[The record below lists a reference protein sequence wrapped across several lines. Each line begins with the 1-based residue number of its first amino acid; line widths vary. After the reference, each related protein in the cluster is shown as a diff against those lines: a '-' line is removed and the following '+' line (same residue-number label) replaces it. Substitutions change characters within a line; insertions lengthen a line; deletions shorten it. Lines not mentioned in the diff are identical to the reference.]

1 MIASAVEIMPSCRV
15 GRQDAEVG
23 LGACDFLRAP
33 PPVSRTVQRGTVQKC
48 AFPAY
53 KQARHGIRKTARHR
67 MGARG
72 DGPATAGNCHRKSVV
87 TTQEHG

>member
-1 MIASAVEIMPSCRV
+1 MEIMPSCRV

-23 LGACDFLRAP
+23 LGACDFLGEHHHR
-33 PPVSRTVQRGTVQKC
+33 
-48 AFPAY
+48 FPALCSVVLYKNVLFQLITY